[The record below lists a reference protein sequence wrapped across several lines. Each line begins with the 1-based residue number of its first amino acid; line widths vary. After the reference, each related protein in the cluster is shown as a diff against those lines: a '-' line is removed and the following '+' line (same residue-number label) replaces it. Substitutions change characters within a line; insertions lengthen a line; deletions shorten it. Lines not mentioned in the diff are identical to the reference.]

1 MKEVK
6 EWKGLFYNKIDYS
19 DRYEISYMGEIRN
32 KKTKQI
38 RKQTISRNYQ
48 KIVILSHGKP
58 VTIKIHRAVAENF
71 LLNEDLSLQVNHID
85 GNKLNNYY
93 KNLEW
98 CTIKRNVQHAWETG
112 LTSFEINKS
121 KPRAILQEQDI
132 VFILNNYIPYHKEFG
147 GRPLGQK
154 FNISKGRIIQ
164 IVNNNAY
171 KWIDRNNIINPFI
184 KK

>member
-1 MKEVK
+1 MKGAK

-98 CTIKRNVQHAWETG
+98 CTIKRDV
-112 LTSFEINKS
+112 S
-121 KPRAILQEQDI
+121 
-132 VFILNNYIPYHKEFG
+132 
-147 GRPLGQK
+147 
-154 FNISKGRIIQ
+154 
-164 IVNNNAY
+164 
-171 KWIDRNNIINPFI
+171 
-184 KK
+184 